1 VEGCTDS
8 FEEDSN
14 KKQEWEL
21 RKTSYIKTASER
33 TSKHAAGLS
42 GGQAV

>member
-1 VEGCTDS
+1 MEV
-8 FEEDSN
+8 EEDFV
-14 KKQEWEL
+14 
-21 RKTSYIKTASER
+21 YKTASER